1 MMTYSMWASMV
12 EEKNRQRET
21 FLGPRY
27 VYESSEIAC
36 RILTTIIFTP
46 ITVVLDILLSPLEL
60 IIFILTKI
68 IDRQRKKRDEE

>member
-1 MMTYSMWASMV
+1 MITYSMWASMI
-12 EEKNRQRET
+12 EEKNKQQET

-46 ITVVLDILLSPLEL
+46 ITAVLDVLLSPLEL
-60 IIFILTKI
+60 MVFILTKV

>member
-1 MMTYSMWASMV
+1 MWASMI

-36 RILTTIIFTP
+36 RMLTTIIFTP
-46 ITVVLDILLSPLEL
+46 ITVILDILLSPLEL